1 MKRFI
6 NKLLYNLLIKRLGKL
21 ACIYKSNEL
30 RTYYIPGPK
39 RFAQFNPVLT
49 VSLVLAKYFEDT
61 PLYMRPV
68 FIFIGVVEDLDYY
81 EITISTTSPGKLIG
95 PAGST
100 YDTITNQLKSIFK
113 KDVQLRIK
121 ESSGLVGLL
130 HRDDYEF

>member
-1 MKRFI
+1 MKKFI

-68 FIFIGVVEDLDYY
+68 FTFIGVVEDLDYY

-95 PAGST
+95 TAGST
-100 YDTITNQLKSIFK
+100 HDTITNQLKSIFK

-121 ESSGLVGLL
+121 ESSGLVGLSYK
-130 HRDDYEF
+130 DDYEF

>member
-6 NKLLYNLLIKRLGKL
+6 NKLLYNLLIKHLGKL
-21 ACIYKSNEL
+21 ACVFKSNEL

-39 RFAQFNPVLT
+39 HFAQFNPVLT

-68 FIFIGVVEDLDYY
+68 FPYIGVVEDLDCY
-81 EITISTTSPGKLIG
+81 EITILTNSPGKLIG
-95 PAGST
+95 TAGST

-113 KDVQLRIK
+113 KDVQLRIEK
-121 ESSGLVGLL
+121 SCGLGGLMYN
-130 HRDDYEF
+130 DNWEF

>member
-39 RFAQFNPVLT
+39 HFAQFNPVLT
-49 VSLVLAKYFEDT
+49 VSLVLAKYFENT
-61 PLYMRPV
+61 PLYMRP
-68 FIFIGVVEDLDYY
+68 IFPYIGVVENLDYY
-81 EITISTTSPGKLIG
+81 EITILTTSPGKLIG

-100 YDTITNQLKSIFK
+100 HDNITNQLKSIFN
-113 KDVQLRIK
+113 KDVQLRI
-121 ESSGLVGLL
+121 EQSSGLVGLL
-130 HRDDYEF
+130 YKDDYEF